1 MKRIILIIS
10 AIVLIAFASLT
21 FYLSS
26 SLIFDLFDMRA
37 KQGEDFVE
45 FVAWANLISSLIYFG
60 SGYGLIYQK
69 RWSTLALSLALGVLA
84 ITFVSFNIYINTGG
98 IHLDKTFGALIF
110 RMGVTLVFTA
120 ISYGLITHKT
130 NNHKGQKGYH

>member
-10 AIVLIAFASLT
+10 AIVLFAFASLT

-26 SLIFDLFDMRA
+26 SLIFDLFGMRT

-45 FVAWANLISSLIYFG
+45 FVAWANLISSLIYFV
-60 SGYGLIYQK
+60 SAYGLAFNKKFTTI
-69 RWSTLALSLALGVLA
+69 ALSFALVVLA
-84 ITFVSFNIYINTGG
+84 ITFVSFNIYINSGG
-98 IHLDKTFGALIF
+98 AHLEKTFGALIF

-120 ISYGLITHKT
+120 ISYGLITRRE
-130 NNHKGQKGYH
+130 N